1 MDKEVVKKGRKKKVR
16 IEEIGNCWK
25 KMEWDEREMQERKK
39 SCDND
44 VGNNIG
50 WRVINDTATD
60 DD

>member
-39 SCDND
+39 
-44 VGNNIG
+44 V
-50 WRVINDTATD
+50 VIMMLEIILDGGS
-60 DD
+60 